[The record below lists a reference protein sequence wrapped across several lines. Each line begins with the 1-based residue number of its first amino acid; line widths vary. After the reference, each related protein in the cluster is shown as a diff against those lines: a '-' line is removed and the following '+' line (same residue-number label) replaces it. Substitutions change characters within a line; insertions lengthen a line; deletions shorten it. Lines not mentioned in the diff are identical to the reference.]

1 MHVTVRP
8 AALADLDTVVAL
20 RLALL
25 RAACRNPLYERLR
38 PDATRQARRLFRA
51 QLEAKDEVVFLAERT
66 PAVAGGGAARD
77 GTPEVV
83 GIIRCVESW
92 GSPLLDPPRYGY
104 VSSAYVVPRA
114 RRSGV
119 LRALVTEVCA
129 WCRARGLPE
138 MRLHCAVESRVGNA
152 AWDALGFDVV
162 EHVRRRPIDS

>member
-1 MHVTVRP
+1 MHLTVRP
-8 AALADLDTVVAL
+8 AGLADLDTVVAL

-25 RAACRNPLYERLR
+25 RAARRNPLYERLR
-38 PDATRQARRLFRA
+38 PDATRQARRLFGA
-51 QLEAKDEVVFLAERT
+51 QLEAKDEVVFLAECT
-66 PAVAGGGAARD
+66 LAAAGADAARD
-77 GTPEVV
+77 VAPEVV

-114 RRSGV
+114 RRCGV
-119 LRALVTEVCA
+119 LRALVAEVRA
-129 WCRARGLPE
+129 WCHERGLPE
-138 MRLHCAVESRVGNA
+138 MRLHCAVESRAGNA